1 MDDYT
6 NMKNSDAEQL
16 VREKIRALKEN
27 GHLPKGYAK
36 IITERY
42 PEITKAMVYNAT
54 KGKSASDAVQNAII
68 ELATENKAAEKLR
81 KLDAILNDD

>member
-1 MDDYT
+1 
-6 NMKNSDAEQL
+6 MKNSDAEKL
-16 VREKIRALKEN
+16 VREKIKALKEN

-36 IITERY
+36 IINARY
-42 PEITKAMVYNAT
+42 PEITKDMIYNAT